1 MTTLKFKDG
10 MEFNTS
16 GALRI
21 DQRSDGFYVIG
32 QGYLI
37 PAKDRKDAQET
48 IKKLKRQGKHR
59 L

>member
-1 MTTLKFKDG
+1 MTKLKFTDG

-21 DQRSDGFYVIG
+21 DQRSDGFYIVG
-32 QGYLI
+32 QGVLI
-37 PAKDRKDAQET
+37 PAKDREDAKKI
-48 IKKLKRQGKHR
+48 IKHLNSRAKQR